1 MHEHIPIRLQDAEA
15 WLTCMDMALENCDLS
30 GPAVARI
37 QATFRKCRTVT
48 SECASINP
56 ISEFICLF

>member
-37 QATFRKCRTVT
+37 QATFRKVAL
-48 SECASINP
+48 SLVNVQA
-56 ISEFICLF
+56 